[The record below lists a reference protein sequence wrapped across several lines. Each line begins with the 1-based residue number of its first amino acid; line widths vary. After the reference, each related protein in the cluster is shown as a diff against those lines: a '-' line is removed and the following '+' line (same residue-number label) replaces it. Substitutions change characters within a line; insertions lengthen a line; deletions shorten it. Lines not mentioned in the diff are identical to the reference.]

1 MTMILS
7 AEKEEEEEEQQQQAA
22 RRVAMAWK
30 RTDRR
35 LPPSVFGCLGFERD

>member
-7 AEKEEEEEEQQQQAA
+7 AEKEEEEEEQQAA